1 MNRNGKVAK
10 ISCRAEP
17 FDKTSNTDFLSNKE
31 GMIDIDDTKA
41 MFKILKRNNFKNST
55 VVDSD
60 N

>member
-10 ISCRAEP
+10 ITCRAEP
-17 FDKTSNTDFLSNKE
+17 FDKSSNTDLNKE

-41 MFKILKRNNFKNST
+41 MFKILKRANNLNKNSIIE
-55 VVDSD
+55 DD